1 MNRAELKQ
9 QAKEQLGRKLFGSKW
24 LYAALVMLI
33 NAIVAA
39 VAAKLGTLGT
49 AVALLVYGPLAYAI
63 AKMFLKQSHDGQVME
78 LGHLVDGFTDDF
90 SGTFMLNLMQ
100 TIFTLLWGLLL
111 VVPGIIKAL
120 SWSMSYYIKV
130 EHPEYGWKQCMDAS
144 AALTQGHKGELF
156 VLGLSFIGW
165 YIVGGLCLG
174 VGTLWAAAY
183 YQATMTQCYTWLKEQ
198 QASAV

>member
-9 QAKEQLGRKLFGSKW
+9 QAKEQLGRKIFGSGW
-24 LYAALVMLI
+24 LYAALVMLV
-33 NAIVAA
+33 NAVIAA
-39 VAAKLGTLGT
+39 VVAKLGALGT
-49 AVALLVYGPLAYAI
+49 AVALLVYGPLGYAI
-63 AKMFLKQSHDGQVME
+63 AKMFLKQSQDGQVMD
-78 LGHLVDGFTDDF
+78 LGQLKDGFTDDF

-100 TIFTLLWGLLL
+100 TIFTFLWGLLL
-111 VVPGIIKAL
+111 VIPGIIKAL

-130 EHPEYGWKQCMDAS
+130 EHPEYSWKQCMDAS

-183 YQATMTQCYTWLKEQ
+183 YQATMTQCYNWLKEQ
-198 QASAV
+198 QNGAV